1 MLLPK
6 IMLPRTERNQMVL
19 LAPKPKNGCQAVDWQ
34 LHDQNADGRYD
45 ELVLQRPFSR
55 LKLVSESDDDSF
67 PICFRSF
74 KLNHFQRIK

>member
-1 MLLPK
+1 MF
-6 IMLPRTERNQMVL
+6 L
-19 LAPKPKNGCQAVDWQ
+19 LAPKPKKGCQVVHGQ

-45 ELVLQRPFSR
+45 ELVLQRPFSC

-67 PICFRSF
+67 PICFRTF